1 MALPWKL
8 HGDGKS
14 VAQDA
19 IVLPEERLSWGRTI
33 GFGAQHVVAMFGATF
48 LVPLITGF
56 PPTATLFFSGLGTI
70 LFLLITGN
78 RLPSYLG
85 SSFAFLAPIAVATAG
100 YDYGDVAGLA
110 RASFAIIAMGVL
122 VALVGILVQRFGI
135 GWVNALMPPVV
146 MGSVVALIGFN
157 LAPAVKNNWYG
168 NPAANPDVN
177 QGLHSTAALIT
188 IASILLITV
197 LFRGLL
203 GRLSIVLGMVVGYVA
218 ATLMGIVNFDDVRDA
233 AWIGLP
239 DFHLPANPFADPS
252 LWGLLPAFLPVV
264 LVLIAENVGHVKSVG
279 LMVNRDLD
287 GVTGRALLADGVS
300 TVLAGF
306 GGGSATTTYGEN
318 IGVMAATRVYSTAAY
333 WVAGII
339 AMLLGFSPKV
349 GALIFSVPA
358 GVLGG
363 VTVALY
369 GLIGLIGVKIWIDN
383 KVDFS
388 KPINQFTAA
397 VALIVGIADF
407 SLQLGDVMFN
417 GIALGTLAA
426 IGVYH
431 VMRLVGRARGGELDI
446 DSPVV
451 TGGELVEG
459 DGEETPR

>member
-8 HGDGKS
+8 HGDGKA

-56 PPTATLFFSGLGTI
+56 PPTATLFFSGLGT
-70 LFLLITGN
+70 LMFLLITGN

-100 YDYGDVAGLA
+100 FDYGDVAGLA

-122 VALVGILVQRFGI
+122 VALVGIAVQRFGT

-146 MGSVVALIGFN
+146 MGAVVALIGFN
-157 LAPAVKNNWYG
+157 LAPAVKNNWFG

-197 LFRGLL
+197 LFRGLI

-218 ATLMGIVNFDDVRDA
+218 ASLMGIVDFDSVKSA
-233 AWIGLP
+233 AWIGFP
-239 DFHLPANPFADPS
+239 EFHLPANPFSDPS

-279 LMVNRDLD
+279 LMIERDLD
-287 GVTGRALLADGVS
+287 PVTGKALLADGVA

-306 GGGSATTTYGEN
+306 GG
-318 IGVMAATRVYSTAAY
+318 
-333 WVAGII
+333 
-339 AMLLGFSPKV
+339 
-349 GALIFSVPA
+349 
-358 GVLGG
+358 
-363 VTVALY
+363 
-369 GLIGLIGVKIWIDN
+369 
-383 KVDFS
+383 
-388 KPINQFTAA
+388 
-397 VALIVGIADF
+397 
-407 SLQLGDVMFN
+407 
-417 GIALGTLAA
+417 
-426 IGVYH
+426 
-431 VMRLVGRARGGELDI
+431 
-446 DSPVV
+446 
-451 TGGELVEG
+451 
-459 DGEETPR
+459 